1 MVSFQQH
8 LYLLIRLARREVLS
22 RYKNSALGL
31 VWAIIQPFAMLLVYS
46 FVFSVVLKARWSVQ
60 GGGDAELSGHV
71 GYALTLFCGLL
82 VFNLFAENA
91 NRAPGL
97 IFENPNYVK
106 RMVFPLH
113 LIPLSVLAG
122 ALLNMLIGLAIVAVW
137 VQCLRPL
144 WPGALL
150 ALPFAI
156 FPLLLFSIGCAW
168 LLSAVGVFFR
178 DLTNVLPPLTQL
190 LLFLSPVF
198 FPIEAL
204 PAALR
209 GYLRIN
215 PLAHVMENIREIII
229 YNRWPSLEGIILQ
242 TLLSGCFALAALYVF
257 KRLSPR
263 FSDAL

>member
-1 MVSFQQH
+1 MALFQQH
-8 LYLLIRLARREVLS
+8 LYLLLRLTSREILS

-31 VWAIIQPFAMLLVYS
+31 VWAIVQPFVMLLVYS

-60 GGGDAELSGHV
+60 GGNDAEMSGHV

-97 IFENPNYVK
+97 ILENPNYVK
-106 RMVFPLH
+106 RMVFPLQ
-113 LIPLSVLAG
+113 LIPLGVLAG
-122 ALLNMLIGLAIVAVW
+122 TLLHMMIGLAIVAIW
-137 VQCLRPL
+137 VLFMRPL
-144 WPGALL
+144 WPDALL

-204 PAALR
+204 PSTLR
-209 GYLRIN
+209 GYLSLN
-215 PLAHVMENIREIII
+215 PLAHVMENIRGIII
-229 YNRWPSLEGIILQ
+229 SNRWPSLEGVVLQ
-242 TLLSGCFALAALYVF
+242 TLLSGCFALTALYVF
-257 KRLSPR
+257 KRLSRR